1 MIHAPFITRAKLIWP
16 TTSIQSVTN
25 RYARALAILNTRRFA
40 LTIAVSGAA
49 LVVAMSWLINHPT
62 PWTFTSHYNYGFSD
76 LHGRLVN
83 LHQLEQTGNI
93 YVPFGQFA
101 FTYPPGAILFFWP
114 ILWAPAQHLT
124 LLWSAASLVALAGA
138 LAAAI
143 TYLFPRRLAP
153 LAVTGISCW
162 TAVLAAAFIV
172 PVTECFTWGQTGT
185 ILLCFVILDLLTIH
199 GPPKGVLVG
208 VATAVK
214 IYPGLFIVVW
224 LLRREWR
231 AAFTALATASS
242 LTGLAWLLWPPSVST
257 FFSQVFLGG
266 KDYARL
272 AGGAD
277 ALVSSSL
284 TAFFQ
289 RAPFHIGLLSPKESL
304 ALSAA
309 VAVIALIAAQRMWR
323 QNYELSALVVVLI
336 ASVIC
341 TPVTWDHYFAFA
353 PLFFL
358 MPFELGLK
366 SPLASTAI
374 VTGLVMMVPWFF
386 FRQPLDHTW
395 WTATYAFV
403 ARGALLFATL
413 AVIVATFF
421 QKPSDRPLPRMARLD
436 ESSLSRN

>member
-1 MIHAPFITRAKLIWP
+1 MNWP
-16 TTSIQSVTN
+16 PTSVQSVTN
-25 RYARALAILNTRRFA
+25 RYARALAIVNTRWLA
-40 LTIAVSGAA
+40 LIIAVSGAA

-62 PWTFTSHYNYGFSD
+62 LWTFTSHYNYGFGD
-76 LHGRLVN
+76 LQGRLVN

-93 YVPFGQFA
+93 YVPFGHFA

-114 ILWAPAQHLT
+114 ILWVPAQHLT

-138 LAAAI
+138 MATAI
-143 TYLFPRRLAP
+143 TYLLPRRLAP

-185 ILLCFVILDLLTIH
+185 ILLCFVTLDLLTIH

-208 VATAVK
+208 LATAVK
-214 IYPGLFIVVW
+214 IYPGLFILVW

-231 AAFTALATASS
+231 AAVTALGTASS
-242 LTGLAWLLWPPSVST
+242 LTGVAWLLWPSSAST
-257 FFSQVFLGG
+257 FFTQVFLGG

-277 ALVSSSL
+277 TLKSSSL
-284 TAFFQ
+284 TALFQ

-309 VAVIALIAAQRMWR
+309 AALIALIAAHRLWR
-323 QNYELSALVVVLI
+323 QSCELSALVIVLI

-341 TPVTWDHYFAFA
+341 APVTWDHYFAFA
-353 PLFFL
+353 PLLFL
-358 MPFELGLK
+358 MPLELGMK
-366 SPLASTAI
+366 SPLARTAV

-413 AVIVATFF
+413 AVIIAAFF
-421 QKPSDRPLPRMARLD
+421 QKPSDRPLPRLAGLD
-436 ESSLSRN
+436 ESYLSSS

>member
-1 MIHAPFITRAKLIWP
+1 MNWP
-16 TTSIQSVTN
+16 PTSVQSVTN
-25 RYARALAILNTRRFA
+25 RYARALAIVNTRWLA
-40 LTIAVSGAA
+40 LIIAVSGAA

-62 PWTFTSHYNYGFSD
+62 LWTFTSHYNYGFGD
-76 LHGRLVN
+76 LQGRLVN

-93 YVPFGQFA
+93 YVPFGHFA

-138 LAAAI
+138 MATAI
-143 TYLFPRRLAP
+143 TYLLPRRLAP

-185 ILLCFVILDLLTIH
+185 ILLCFVTLDLLTIH

-208 VATAVK
+208 LATAVK
-214 IYPGLFIVVW
+214 IYPGLFILVW

-231 AAFTALATASS
+231 AAVTALGTASS
-242 LTGLAWLLWPPSVST
+242 LTGLAWLLWPSSAST
-257 FFSQVFLGG
+257 FFTQVFLGG

-277 ALVSSSL
+277 TLKSSSL
-284 TAFFQ
+284 TALFQ

-309 VAVIALIAAQRMWR
+309 AALIALIAAHRLWR
-323 QNYELSALVVVLI
+323 QSCELSALVIVLI

-341 TPVTWDHYFAFA
+341 APVTWDHYFAFA
-353 PLFFL
+353 PLLFL
-358 MPFELGLK
+358 MPLELGMK
-366 SPLASTAI
+366 SPLARTAV

-413 AVIVATFF
+413 AVIIAAFF
-421 QKPSDRPLPRMARLD
+421 QKPSDRPLPRLAGLD
-436 ESSLSRN
+436 ESYLSRS